1 MEEENKM
8 WRRRPSCRFS
18 FVREPRIFSMNSAVD
33 LGYEVHVDIMDGT
46 RHWEFY
52 SGDKFWRVIGYGALL
67 LYMPDEIW
75 RKLYD
80 EGLGY
85 GLCWCF
91 GREGI
96 DRRVVAT
103 VARLSY
109 RTGAG
114 LKECLKKFPDF
125 VAPEKGDEIPLLSAE
140 EAEDTIRKLKMP
152 SAPKDAQE
160 FFDECGEEVLNDEGY
175 PMWL

>member
-1 MEEENKM
+1 MEEENKT
-8 WRRRPSCRFS
+8 WLHKPSCRCS
-18 FVREPRIFSMNSAVD
+18 FTREPRIFSMNSAHD
-33 LGYEVHVDIMDGT
+33 LGYEVHVDIVDGT
-46 RHWEFY
+46 RHWDFY
-52 SGDKFWRVIGYGALL
+52 SGDKFWRVLAYGALL
-67 LYMPDEIW
+67 LRMPDEIR

-80 EGLGY
+80 AGLTY

-103 VARLSY
+103 VARLCY
-109 RTGAG
+109 RTAAG
-114 LKECLKKFPDF
+114 VGECLKEFPDF
-125 VAPEKGDEIPLLSAE
+125 VVPNKGDEIPLLSAE
-140 EAEDTIRKLKMP
+140 AAEDTMRRLEMP
-152 SAPKDAQE
+152 SMPKDAQE